1 MNRRIQIRRRFVS
14 NADPGD
20 AVDLHFQLG
29 LERLI
34 FFSDAVFAIS
44 ITLLVLEIH
53 LPAGETLYTDA
64 ELFRQL
70 SGMWQSYLAYI
81 LSFLVIGTFWIA
93 HHRKFRYIKQY
104 NGGLIMLNL
113 IFLMIVAFIP
123 FPTSVLSSYSG
134 LTATVFYALVMLLA
148 SLLMTA
154 IWWYASWQARLI
166 DPKMD
171 AKQRRRQFIAP
182 LITAGIFLIS
192 IGLAYLNQN
201 LARLSW
207 LLILVASLIV
217 GRSDQIEISA
227 HKE

>member
-1 MNRRIQIRRRFVS
+1 MPANRDTTTS
-14 NADPGD
+14 
-20 AVDLHFQLG
+20 LG

-53 LPAGETLYTDA
+53 LPAVETLYSDA
-64 ELFRQL
+64 ELFKHL
-70 SGMWQSYLAYI
+70 TGMWQSYLAYI

-104 NGGLIMLNL
+104 DGGLIFLNL
-113 IFLMIVAFIP
+113 LFLMIVAFIP
-123 FPTSVLSSYSG
+123 FPTAVLSEYSG
-134 LTATVFYALVMLLA
+134 LTATIFYALIMLLA
-148 SLLMTA
+148 SLLMAA
-154 IWWYASWQARLI
+154 IWWYAARHERLI

-171 AKQRRRQFIAP
+171 AKQRRRQFLAP

-192 IGLAYLNQN
+192 IGFAFLNQN

-217 GRSDQIEISA
+217 GRSDQPETSG